1 MPDRHKTYRL
11 TLTPATE
18 AALLRLKE
26 CGENKQLLSRG
37 HESLKTYLYY
47 TIAWIGYLPLTPWAA
62 WQSML
67 QDLDQI
73 EAGGGERAGP
83 MLVRFS
89 SVMTATYALCLTLD
103 HIGGGLCGIAGS
115 YALHDY
121 LNNHVAWLERPARHG
136 AVDRRERAHRVDA
149 GRPRHLLY
157 EVGPD
162 GRSAADLL
170 LVPSSGA
177 CAWQVGS
184 QTGASRSESE
194 RWRLVSRGG
203 RCRSPPAHPSLS
215 VPIRLLT
222 PTLLLGR
229 IRLPSA

>member
-1 MPDRHKTYRL
+1 MGGPR
-11 TLTPATE
+11 
-18 AALLRLKE
+18 
-26 CGENKQLLSRG
+26 RG
-37 HESLKTYLYY
+37 SSYLMG
-47 TIAWIGYLPLTPWAA
+47 ARSPP
-62 WQSML
+62 
-67 QDLDQI
+67 
-73 EAGGGERAGP
+73 GERAGP
-83 MLVRFS
+83 MLARFS
-89 SVMTATYALCLTLD
+89 SVMTATSLCLTLD

-170 LVPSSGA
+170 LVPPSGA

-203 RCRSPPAHPSLS
+203 RCRSPPP
-215 VPIRLLT
+215 LT
-222 PTLLLGR
+222 PHSRSRSGSLPPPSCWVVPASQCVGR
-229 IRLPSA
+229 GRYGATRRL